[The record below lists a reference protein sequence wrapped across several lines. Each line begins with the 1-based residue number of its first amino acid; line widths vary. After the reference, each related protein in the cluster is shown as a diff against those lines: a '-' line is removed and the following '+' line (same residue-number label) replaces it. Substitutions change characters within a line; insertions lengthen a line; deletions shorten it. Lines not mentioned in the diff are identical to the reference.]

1 MAYIPNPH
9 QLAAATAALCEAL
22 NGLDIFPGPI
32 DPDHVVAAVEALRQ
46 MVDTAIDNN
55 IANPSDYWVAET
67 RAAQHRLNTI
77 DRKWF
82 NFLHVRDGNV
92 LLSLF
97 PNEGI
102 EVDDNEVNNNEVNDE
117 AGEVNDEAGEVSDND
132 SEVSDDSDNEVIDDS
147 DDEVIDDNYGV
158 HECAQG

>member
-102 EVDDNEVNNNEVNDE
+102 EVDDNEVNDE
-117 AGEVNDEAGEVSDND
+117 ASEVSDND
-132 SEVSDDSDNEVIDDS
+132 SEVSDDSD
-147 DDEVIDDNYGV
+147 DNYDAN
-158 HECAQG
+158 EYAQA